1 MPNLMY
7 SEFYKLRKSKSFYIC
22 GIVMIVF
29 VLLVYGTLFL
39 MNKAQQEHVENGSY
53 EVTVTVENA
62 EENAPVWDSIEILD
76 VEQQMFGGFAGIIIA
91 VFAGIFVIGE
101 YGNGAMKNITGKGYA
116 RWKIFLA
123 KYIATGVAV
132 ILLLLF
138 MVFAVVLFGIIFKGT
153 GGLTGEF
160 FKNLCVYTG
169 IQLLLGTALTGIM
182 VTISELCRNLGA
194 GISISICVVIFSTT
208 LTSALDLLFR
218 KLQFQPSG
226 YWLLNLVEQCP
237 VTGIGSRFLVRMA
250 ASVIFWM
257 ALSLIVGVW
266 HFQKTDVK

>member
-39 MNKAQQEHVENGSY
+39 MDKAQQEHVENGSY

-101 YGNGAMKNITGKGYA
+101 YG
-116 RWKIFLA
+116 
-123 KYIATGVAV
+123 
-132 ILLLLF
+132 
-138 MVFAVVLFGIIFKGT
+138 
-153 GGLTGEF
+153 
-160 FKNLCVYTG
+160 
-169 IQLLLGTALTGIM
+169 
-182 VTISELCRNLGA
+182 
-194 GISISICVVIFSTT
+194 
-208 LTSALDLLFR
+208 
-218 KLQFQPSG
+218 
-226 YWLLNLVEQCP
+226 
-237 VTGIGSRFLVRMA
+237 
-250 ASVIFWM
+250 M
-257 ALSLIVGVW
+257 AL
-266 HFQKTDVK
+266 

>member
-1 MPNLMY
+1 MPNLMH
-7 SEFYKLRKSKSFYIC
+7 SEFYKLQKSKSFYIC

-39 MNKAQQEHVENGSY
+39 MDKAQQENVENGSY
-53 EVTVTVENA
+53 GVTVTVENA
-62 EENAPVWDSIEILD
+62 EENAFVWDSIGILD

-91 VFAGIFVIGE
+91 VFAAIFVIGE

-123 KYIATGVAV
+123 KYIATGAAV

-138 MVFAVVLFGIIFKGT
+138 MVLAVVLFGIIFKGT

-169 IQLLLGTALTGIM
+169 IQLFLGAALTGIM
-182 VTISELCRNLGA
+182 VTISEWCRNLGA

-208 LTSALDLLFR
+208 LVSALDLLFR
-218 KLQFQPSG
+218 KLQFRPSD
-226 YWLLNLVEQCP
+226 YWLLNFVEQCP
-237 VTGIGSRFLVRMA
+237 VTEIGSRLIVRA
-250 ASVIFWM
+250 VVSAVFWIV
-257 ALSLIVGVW
+257 LSLIVGVW